1 MAKIDPIFPES
12 TKRIAVFSD
21 IHGNKQA
28 LNAVLNDIAAR
39 GIKDVVCNGD
49 LITSSAQS
57 DYVTKQ
63 IKTLGIPV
71 SRGNHERYLLELEN
85 PNDEKWFLDNWAVT
99 RYEFEHLD
107 AAIKS
112 WLYGL
117 PAMLCLVAGEH
128 PLFMTHGAP
137 GNDRANLTAKLSRA
151 DWAQVFKPFPE
162 QTTLIGSHLHRF
174 WRYKETRHQFI
185 RTPSAGLPLDKDTR
199 AGYCIFEHTQSG
211 WTAEECRV
219 SYDIEKELRDFK
231 ASEFYKVGG
240 VFSHLLWLELKTA
253 EWWILPFFRHLA
265 KVLPHNEQRLG
276 FTHDEMNAAWQSFDQ
291 AAYSEYSPDL

>member
-1 MAKIDPIFPES
+1 MMNLEPIFSES

-57 DYVTKQ
+57 EYVTKQ
-63 IKTLGIPV
+63 IKALGIPV
-71 SRGNHERYLLELEN
+71 TRGNHERYLLELEN
-85 PNDEKWFLDNWAVT
+85 PNDVKWTLDNWAVT

-107 AAIKS
+107 TAIKS

-117 PAMLCLVAGEH
+117 PSMLCLISGDY
-128 PLFMTHGAP
+128 PLFMTHAAP
-137 GNDRANLTAKLSRA
+137 EDDRANLTASLSEA
-151 DWAQVFKPFPE
+151 EWAHLFKVFPE
-162 QTTLIGSHLHRF
+162 KTTLIGSHLHRF
-174 WRYKETRHQFI
+174 WHYEYLQHQFI

-199 AGYCIFEHTQSG
+199 AGYCILELTSYG
-211 WTAEECRV
+211 WKVEECRV
-219 SYDIEKELRDFK
+219 SYNIEKELHDFK
-231 ASEFYKVGG
+231 ASDFYKVGG

-253 EWWILPFFRHLA
+253 EWWILPFFKHLA
-265 KVLPHNEQRLG
+265 KVLPANEKRLG

-291 AAYSEYSPDL
+291 AAYAAYSPDA